1 MQTVNDLREIVTKN
15 EAYALKMAEEKPYP
29 ARAIAHCNEQ
39 TRLIKALIE
48 AKVYRDS
55 AEIQAAE
62 ADLESWGKVYATAS
76 MLGSR

>member
-1 MQTVNDLREIVTKN
+1 MQSVNDLREIVTKN

-39 TRLIKALIE
+39 TRLIKSIID
-48 AKVYRDS
+48 AKVSGDP